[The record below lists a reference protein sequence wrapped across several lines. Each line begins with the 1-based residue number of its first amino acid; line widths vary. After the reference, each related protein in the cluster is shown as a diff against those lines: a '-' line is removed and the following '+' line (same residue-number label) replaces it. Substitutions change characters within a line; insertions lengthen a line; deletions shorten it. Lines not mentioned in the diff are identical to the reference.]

1 MRIIESTGYYI
12 MRTLF
17 TLILLLVINL
27 ALAGQAAAGA
37 DKDSAVSRQWVKVGA
52 GSERV
57 SLAQSNGMSLS
68 EAIAMV
74 KRQYKGRIV
83 GAETVVK
90 GNREEHR
97 IRVLTEDGRV
107 RTVRVPGR
115 VLSRGRG

>member
-1 MRIIESTGYYI
+1 

-17 TLILLLVINL
+17 TLALLFVIHL
-27 ALAGQAAAGA
+27 ALAGPAAASDDKYSA
-37 DKDSAVSRQWVKVGA
+37 DSRQWVQSATGA
-52 GSERV
+52 ERMR
-57 SLAQSNGMSLS
+57 LAQSNGMSLS

-97 IRVLTEDGRV
+97 IRVLTEDGKV

>member
-1 MRIIESTGYYI
+1 
-12 MRTLF
+12 MRTILMLAL
-17 TLILLLVINL
+17 LILINL
-27 ALAGQAAAGA
+27 AVTPTVVAGNVKHSDFQKVMSHSATRQAP
-37 DKDSAVSRQWVKVGA
+37 VR
-52 GSERV
+52 
-57 SLAQSNGMSLS
+57 LAQGNGMSLS

-97 IRVLTEDGRV
+97 IRVLTEDGKV

-115 VLSRGRG
+115 VLSRGRA

>member
-1 MRIIESTGYYI
+1 
-12 MRTLF
+12 MRTIITLALLF
-17 TLILLLVINL
+17 AFNL
-27 ALAGQAAAGA
+27 ALAGPAAASDDKYSA
-37 DKDSAVSRQWVKVGA
+37 DSRHWAKNMSGI
-52 GSERV
+52 ERIRV
-57 SLAQSNGMSLS
+57 AQSNGMSLS

-97 IRVLTEDGRV
+97 IRVLTEDGKV

-115 VLSRGRG
+115 VLPRGRG